1 MDRPVPTPVSFQL
14 GEITVSRIKE
24 TLGRAFSPMFL
35 LPEMDRDV
43 LKEHAGWLVPSH
55 YDPTADRFVMG
66 THSWVLKTKRHTILV
81 DTCIGNQK
89 FRPES
94 PNFNMLDMPY
104 LQRLADAGLSVEEID
119 VVFCTHMHVDHV
131 GWNTRLLNG
140 RWVPTFPR
148 AKYLFSRREFEWLKN
163 IAEHEPQTESAATY
177 NDSVGPIVAAGQAE
191 IVDEGYEIEPGIT
204 LELAAGHT
212 PGSMVM
218 RVQSGQGRAA
228 LIGDICHHPLQ
239 VFYPEW
245 NSAFCE
251 DEDGARATRKRV
263 LASVASDG
271 GLLMPAHF
279 GAPHAV
285 RVKAKG
291 DRFEIP
297 F

>member
-1 MDRPVPTPVSFQL
+1 MDRPAPTPVSFQL
-14 GEITVSRIKE
+14 GEITVLRIKE
-24 TLGRAFSPMFL
+24 TLGKAFPPSFL
-35 LPEMDRDV
+35 LPDMDREV
-43 LKEHAGWLVPSH
+43 LREHAGWLVPSH
-55 YDPTADRFVMG
+55 YDPAADRFVMG
-66 THSWVLKTKRHTILV
+66 THSWVLKTKRHTILI

-89 FRPES
+89 HRPGR
-94 PNFNMLDMPY
+94 PGFNMLDLPY
-104 LQRLADAGLSVEEID
+104 LQRLADVGLSVEDID

-140 RWVPTFPR
+140 RWVPTFPK
-148 AKYLFSRREFEWLKN
+148 AQYLYSRREFEWMKGN
-163 IAEHEPQTESAATY
+163 AEREPDSEDAALY
-177 NDSVGPIVAAGQAE
+177 NDSIGPIAAAGQAV
-191 IVDEGYEIEPGIT
+191 IVDDGHEIEPGIT

-218 RVQSGQGRAA
+218 RVRSGQGRAA

-251 DEDGARATRKRV
+251 DAEGARATRKRV

>member
-1 MDRPVPTPVSFQL
+1 MDRPVPTPISFQL
-14 GEITVSRIKE
+14 GDITVLRIKE
-24 TLGRAFSPMFL
+24 TLGRAFAPLFL
-35 LPEMDRDV
+35 LPDMDRTV
-43 LKEHAGWLVPSH
+43 LQEHARWLVPSH
-55 YDPTADRFVMG
+55 YDPGADRFVMG
-66 THSWVLKTKRHTILV
+66 THSWVLKTRRHTILI
-81 DTCIGNQK
+81 DTCIGNHK
-89 FRPES
+89 FRPHS

-104 LQRLADAGLSVEEID
+104 LQRLADAGLAVEDID

-140 RWVPTFPR
+140 RWVPTFPNAR
-148 AKYLFSRREFEWLKN
+148 YLYSRREFEWVK
-163 IAEHEPQTESAATY
+163 ARAGADPDSDEAAIF
-177 NDSVGPIVAAGQAE
+177 NDSIGPIAAVGLAT
-191 IVDEGYEIEPGIT
+191 IVDDGYEIEPGIT

-218 RVQSGQGRAA
+218 RVQSGQSRAA

-251 DEDGARATRKRV
+251 AADEARATRKRV
-263 LASVASDG
+263 LGSVAADG

-285 RVKAKG
+285 PVKVKG

>member
-1 MDRPVPTPVSFQL
+1 MDRPAPMPVTFRL
-14 GEITVSRIKE
+14 GEITVFRIKE
-24 TLGRAFSPMFL
+24 TLGRAFSPLFL
-35 LPEMDRDV
+35 LPAMDRDV
-43 LKEHAGWLVPSH
+43 LREHAGWLVPSH
-55 YDPTADRFVMG
+55 YDAEVDRFVMG

-94 PNFNMLDMPY
+94 PNFHMLDMPY
-104 LQRLADAGLSVEEID
+104 LQRLVDAGLSVEDID
-119 VVFCTHMHVDHV
+119 IVFCTHMHVDHV

-140 RWVPTFPR
+140 RWVPTFPN
-148 AKYLFSRREFEWLKN
+148 AKYLYSRREFEWVKN
-163 IAEHEPQTESAATY
+163 RAGLQPDSEEAAIY
-177 NDSVGPIVAAGQAE
+177 NDSIGPIAAAGLAV
-191 IVDEGYEIEPGIT
+191 IVDDGYEIEPGIT
-204 LELAAGHT
+204 LELASGHT

-228 LIGDICHHPLQ
+228 LVGDVCHHPLQ
-239 VFYPEW
+239 VFFPEW

-251 DEDGARATRKRV
+251 DEDGARATRRRV
-263 LASVASDG
+263 LGSVASDG
-271 GLLMPAHF
+271 SLLMPAHF

>member
-1 MDRPVPTPVSFQL
+1 MNRPVPTPISFQL
-14 GEITVSRIKE
+14 GEITVLRIKE
-24 TLGRAFSPMFL
+24 TLGRAFSPLFL
-35 LPEMDRDV
+35 LPDMDRTV
-43 LKEHAGWLVPSH
+43 LEEHAGWLVPSH
-55 YDPTADRFVMG
+55 YDAGADRFVMG
-66 THSWVLKTKRHTILV
+66 THSWVLKTRHHTILI
-81 DTCIGNQK
+81 DTCIGNHK
-89 FRPES
+89 FRPHS

-104 LQRLADAGLSVEEID
+104 LQRLADAGLAVEDID

-140 RWVPTFPR
+140 RWVPTFPN
-148 AKYLFSRREFEWLKN
+148 AKYLYSRREFDWVKTR
-163 IAEHEPQTESAATY
+163 AEQEPDSDEAAIY
-177 NDSVGPIVAAGQAE
+177 NDSIGPIAAAGLSV
-191 IVDEGYEIEPGIT
+191 IVDDGYEIEPGIT

-251 DEDGARATRKRV
+251 DAGNARATRKRV
-263 LASVASDG
+263 LGSVAADG

-285 RVKAKG
+285 PVKAKG